1 MPRWLLQR
9 WLLRWR
15 HPTDIAAR
23 WELEERRRCARC
35 VVRWRVRAGGVLR
48 SGDARAREGTFA
60 RSASWSEALEAAGFL
75 VAVGFFAAGIERRSA
90 LWLMARCE

>member
-1 MPRWLLQR
+1 MAAPAMAA
-9 WLLRWR
+9 
-15 HPTDIAAR
+15 PVATPNGKAAR

-48 SGDARAREGTFA
+48 SGEARAWEGTFA

-75 VAVGFFAAGIERRSA
+75 VAVGFFAAG
-90 LWLMARCE
+90 MAEGFVRATDGTL